1 MQFGKVFLAD
11 YSKDGAA
18 TRVAVKLA
26 KLQTTPA
33 EQDEVLAEADI
44 MTTLDHPAVLK
55 VWVRMILTS
64 SMLMLYRWWACACH
78 GSRG

>member
-55 VWVRMILTS
+55 V
-64 SMLMLYRWWACACH
+64 
-78 GSRG
+78 